1 MCPVLLQS
9 SCQRSVGAH
18 WHKLCDSAADLTPF
32 VSPMHILHL
41 ALQGCLKTPPI
52 SYGCTPDTGGHI
64 KYLLDEIAALN
75 FRPEVD
81 HQTIVTRKFSSKEF
95 PNEYLDDEEAIDAK
109 TTLRRIE
116 GRSLQYLH
124 KEELYTEHDE
134 LTRNL
139 VSLIK
144 SLPRRPDIIHAHYA
158 DAGSIAARIKQ
169 QLGIPFVF
177 SAHSLGRVKLAIGGE
192 PSPKGRSFLKR
203 VEAEEISLRSADR
216 VIASSRNEI
225 ESQLSLYKG
234 FDPAWGQVMPA
245 GSTLKKG
252 KEKDS
257 SHLFQKMNIFLH
269 DLTKPV
275 ILALARPVRRK
286 NLQALVHAYGKSPT
300 LQKKANLVIFAGVRE
315 GVSHMEGE
323 QGEVVRELVELVDD
337 YDLYGKCALPKRHK
351 EDDVVNIYELAGN
364 SGGVFVN
371 PATHEPFGLTV
382 IEAAACGVPCVA
394 TCHGGPAEIIE
405 NYGHGVSVDP
415 DDHHALSQKILE
427 LIENKERW
435 QKFSEAGMKA
445 AQTLGWPRFAAD
457 FVEMASGLCK
467 KQTFSPVEIK
477 NRKLICCDIDN
488 TLTGSREGLEK
499 LTAWLASQ
507 PQYLFVIS
515 TGRRI
520 DEAVRILKEWKVP
533 LPDYLVTS
541 VGTEIYEV
549 GSSYSELQLDRG
561 WKATLESGWSFLV
574 LRNVLA
580 GVRGLVLQDDI
591 NQRPLKLGYLVPKN
605 QKQVL
610 EAVERALRDSPISA
624 NVIFSHDTYLDVIP
638 SAASKGHALEHLC
651 DKLRIPTCDA
661 VAAGDSGN
669 DIEMLEM
676 AGKGIVVGNM
686 TSELAHLKGAPNITV
701 SSKNYADGVLDGLKR
716 LGLG

>member
-1 MCPVLLQS
+1 
-9 SCQRSVGAH
+9 
-18 WHKLCDSAADLTPF
+18 
-32 VSPMHILHL
+32 MHILHL
-41 ALQGCLKTPPI
+41 ALQGCLKAPPI

-75 FRPEVD
+75 LRSEVD

-95 PNEYLDDEEAIDAK
+95 PNEYLQDEEAIDAK

-139 VSLIK
+139 VSLIE
-144 SLPRRPDIIHAHYA
+144 SLPLRPDIIHAHYA
-158 DAGSIAARIKQ
+158 DAGTIAARIKQ

-192 PSPKGRSFLKR
+192 PAEKGRSFLER

-216 VIASSRNEI
+216 VIASSHNEI
-225 ESQLSLYKG
+225 ESQLSLYNG
-234 FDPAWGQVMPA
+234 FDPAWSEVMPA
-245 GSTLKKG
+245 GSTFKLG
-252 KEKDS
+252 SDGDS
-257 SHLFQKMNIFLH
+257 PHFVENMGIFLSEP
-269 DLTKPV
+269 TKPV

-286 NLQALVHAYGKSPT
+286 NLQALVHAYGKSPA
-300 LQKKANLVIFAGVRE
+300 LQEKANLVIFAGVRD
-315 GVSHMEGE
+315 GISHMEGE
-323 QGEVVRELVELVDD
+323 QGRVVRELIELIDD

-351 EDDVVNIYELAGN
+351 EDDVVNIYELAAD

-405 NYGHGVSVDP
+405 NYGHGVVVDP
-415 DDHHALSQKILE
+415 DDHQALAREVLE
-427 LIENKERW
+427 LIEDKVKWR
-435 QKFSEAGMKA
+435 QYSKAGLNA
-445 AQTLGWPRFAAD
+445 AQTLGWPKFAAD
-457 FVEMASGLCK
+457 FVKMATGLCK
-467 KQTFSPVEIK
+467 KRNFSPVEIPTH
-477 NRKLICCDIDN
+477 KLICCDIDN

-499 LTAWLASQ
+499 LTTWLASK
-507 PQYLFVIS
+507 PQYSFVIS
-515 TGRRI
+515 TGRRL

-533 LPDYLVTS
+533 IPDYLVTS

-549 GSSYSELQLDRG
+549 SSSFSDLHLDRG
-561 WKATLESGWSFLV
+561 WKATLESDWSFLI
-574 LRNVLA
+574 LRNILA
-580 GVRGLVLQDDI
+580 GVKGLILQDDI

-605 QKQVL
+605 RKRVL
-610 EAVERALRDSPISA
+610 KAVKDVLRGSPIAA
-624 NVIFSHDTYLDVIP
+624 NVIFSHDLYLDVIP
-638 SAASKGHALEHLC
+638 SSASKGHALEHLC
-651 DKLRIPTCDA
+651 DKLGISINDT

-676 AGKGIVVGNM
+676 AGEGIVVGNM
-686 TSELAHLKGAPNITV
+686 TSELAHLKGASHITI
-701 SSKNYADGVLDGLKR
+701 SSKKYADGVLDGLKR